1 MLKEGMI
8 VGERYEIISRVGSG
22 GMADVYKAQDHK
34 LNRMVAFKVMKAEF
48 SGDTNFV
55 NKFQREA
62 QAAAR
67 LSHPNI
73 VNVYDV
79 GEDNGINYIVMELV
93 EGITLKDYI
102 TRKGKLSIREATSIA
117 IQVSLGLEAAHNSG
131 IIHRD
136 VKPQNIII
144 SIDGKVKLSDFGIA
158 RATSSNTISTN
169 MMGSVHYSSPEQ
181 VRGGY
186 SDAKS
191 DIYSLG
197 ITMYEMV
204 TGRVPFDGESTVAI
218 AIKHLQEE
226 MEAPSKYAQIPHS
239 LEQIILKCT
248 QKSVDRRY
256 NTMSEVV
263 DDLKHSLIDPDGD
276 FVRLAP
282 LSSHAQTIMI
292 SPEEMQAIREGHTG
306 NVPVV
311 NPESE
316 GEYYKK
322 KYEEYDNQKKQY
334 PGYDEDDEYEYD
346 EDEDEDDE
354 DGVSS
359 KLEKAMTIGGFII
372 GGIIIVI
379 LIFFIGKAAG
389 IFKFGG
395 SGSTPT
401 PTVTVAPDDDDEDTV
416 EVPNVLG
423 MTESQAKKA
432 LNEVGLGY
440 KSAGEESSDKYDE
453 GQIMYQN
460 ISAGEKV
467 AKNSTI
473 ECKISSGKMASD
485 EVELPSV
492 LNNDQTDAEKTL
504 KELGLETKIET
515 ENSETVEIGKVI
527 SMSPGAGET
536 VKKGDTVTLVISKGP
551 KDMKVPDVSGESQES
566 ATAAL
571 EAMGLKVDVKDKASE
586 DVDKGN
592 VVSTSPT
599 AGSSVKSGDTVTL
612 YVSTGADKVMI
623 SNYVGLSADQAEKEL
638 TDLGFEVKIQPS
650 VSGSGKEGTVLS
662 MNPAGGQKVKVG
674 STITLTV
681 KQDEAESSDP
691 GSEPTKSGKWTAY
704 VQLDDKD
711 ESGNTI
717 VDYSG
722 GSAKLVLKQTVD
734 GQMYEETVF
743 ENKTITFPYEVTL
756 KGYDGV
762 KSGQVELYEDGKKI
776 GTWNI
781 NFKQS

>member
-8 VGERYEIISRVGSG
+8 VGERYEIIGRVGSG
-22 GMADVYKAQDHK
+22 GMADVYKARDHK
-34 LNRMVAFKVMKAEF
+34 LNRMVAFKVLKAEF
-48 SGDTNFV
+48 SNDTNFV
-55 NKFQREA
+55 GKFQREA

-102 TRKGKLSIREATSIA
+102 TRKGKLSVREATSIA

-204 TGRVPFDGESTVAI
+204 TGRVPFDGESTVSI

-226 MEAPSKYAQIPHS
+226 MEAPTKYAQIPHS
-239 LEQIILKCT
+239 LEQIIFKCT

-292 SPEEMQAIREGHTG
+292 SPEEMEAIREGHTG

-311 NPESE
+311 KPESDAD
-316 GEYYKK
+316 YYKR
-322 KYEEYDNQKKQY
+322 KYEEYERKEQY
-334 PGYDEDDEYEYD
+334 PGYDEDDEYEEN
-346 EDEDEDDE
+346 EDEDE

-359 KLEKAMTIGGFII
+359 KLEKAMTIGGFVI
-372 GGIIIVI
+372 GGIIICI

-389 IFKFGG
+389 IFNFGG
-395 SGSTPT
+395 KSTPT
-401 PTVTVAPDDDDEDTV
+401 PTVTEAPADDEADTV
-416 EVPNVLG
+416 KVPSFLG
-423 MTESQAKKA
+423 KTEEEAKAA
-432 LNEVGLGY
+432 LKKDETPLGI
-440 KSAGEESSDKYDE
+440 KVTGEESSDKYE
-453 GQIMYQN
+453 KGQIMYQN
-460 ISAGEKV
+460 VPEGSKV

-473 ECKISSGKMASD
+473 EVKVSSGKMAAD
-485 EVELPSV
+485 EVSLPNLV
-492 LNNDQTDAEKTL
+492 NTDQAEAEKTL
-504 KELGLETKIET
+504 HELGVEPKIA
-515 ENSETVEIGKVI
+515 SERVASDTVEVGKVV
-527 SMSPGAGET
+527 SMDPGAGQT
-536 VKKGDTVTLVISKGP
+536 VKKGDTVTLTISKGP
-551 KDMKVPDVSGESQES
+551 EKLKVPDVSNEDQE
-566 ATAAL
+566 TAKKAL
-571 EAMGLKVDVKDKASE
+571 EDLGLKVTVKEKPSK
-586 DVDKGN
+586 DVDKGK
-592 VVSTSPT
+592 VVSTDPA
-599 AGSSVKSGDTVTL
+599 AGSSVSSGDTVTM
-612 YVSTGADKVMI
+612 YVSTGADKIKV
-623 SNYVGLSADQAEKEL
+623 SDYVGLMADQAQQEL
-638 TDLGFEVKIQPS
+638 EELGFVVKVEMS
-650 VSGSGKEGTVLS
+650 TVGNGKEGTVLK
-662 MNPAGGQKVKVG
+662 MNPPGGQELKVG

-681 KQDEAESSDP
+681 KQGSDSEENEVQSEKAFRLTNEKGLIKYNGGKVKLTLRSDGTEESMIK
-691 GSEPTKSGKWTAY
+691 E
-704 VQLDDKD
+704 LD
-711 ESGNTI
+711 TI
-717 VDYSG
+717 S
-722 GSAKLVLKQTVD
+722 
-734 GQMYEETVF
+734 
-743 ENKTITFPYEVTL
+743 FPYEVTVSNPG
-756 KGYDGV
+756 KV
-762 KSGQVELYEDGKKI
+762 ESGEIVIYEDGKEI
-776 GTWNI
+776 GSWPVT
-781 NFKQS
+781 FSKK

>member
-8 VGERYEIISRVGSG
+8 VGERYEIIGRVGSG
-22 GMADVYKAQDHK
+22 GMADVYKARDHK
-34 LNRMVAFKVMKAEF
+34 LNRMVAFKVLKAEF
-48 SGDTNFV
+48 SNDTNFV
-55 NKFQREA
+55 GKFQREA

-102 TRKGKLSIREATSIA
+102 TRKGKLSVREATSIA

-204 TGRVPFDGESTVAI
+204 TGRVPFDGESTVSI

-226 MEAPSKYAQIPHS
+226 MEAPTKYAQIPHS
-239 LEQIILKCT
+239 LEQIIFKCT

-292 SPEEMQAIREGHTG
+292 SPEEMEAIREGHTG

-311 NPESE
+311 KPESDAD
-316 GEYYKK
+316 YYKR
-322 KYEEYDNQKKQY
+322 KYEEYEGKEQY
-334 PGYDEDDEYEYD
+334 PGYDEDDEYEEN
-346 EDEDEDDE
+346 EDEDE

-359 KLEKAMTIGGFII
+359 KLEKAMTIGGFVI
-372 GGIIIVI
+372 GGIIICI

-389 IFKFGG
+389 IFNFGG
-395 SGSTPT
+395 KSTPT
-401 PTVTVAPDDDDEDTV
+401 PTVTEAPADDEADTV
-416 EVPNVLG
+416 KVPSFLG
-423 MTESQAKKA
+423 KTEEEAKAA
-432 LNEVGLGY
+432 LKKDETPLGI
-440 KSAGEESSDKYDE
+440 KVTGEESSDKYE
-453 GQIMYQN
+453 KGQIMYQN
-460 ISAGEKV
+460 VPEGSKV

-473 ECKISSGKMASD
+473 EVKVSSGKMAAD
-485 EVELPSV
+485 EVSLPNLV
-492 LNNDQTDAEKTL
+492 NTDQAEAEKTL
-504 KELGLETKIET
+504 HELGVEPKIA
-515 ENSETVEIGKVI
+515 SERVASDTVEVGKVV
-527 SMSPGAGET
+527 SMDPGAGQT
-536 VKKGDTVTLVISKGP
+536 VKKGDTVTLTISKGP
-551 KDMKVPDVSGESQES
+551 EKLKVPDVSNEDQE
-566 ATAAL
+566 TAKKAL
-571 EAMGLKVDVKDKASE
+571 EDLGLKVTVKEKPSK
-586 DVDKGN
+586 DVDKGK
-592 VVSTSPT
+592 VVSTDPA
-599 AGSSVKSGDTVTL
+599 AGSSVSSGDTVTM
-612 YVSTGADKVMI
+612 YVSTGADKI
-623 SNYVGLSADQAEKEL
+623 KIENYVNMSGDRAQREL
-638 TDLGFEVKIQPS
+638 ENLGFTVNVVSTTEGGDKFAEGEVVYMDPQ
-650 VSGSGKEGTVLS
+650 
-662 MNPAGGQKVKVG
+662 GGQEVKVG
-674 STITLTV
+674 TTITLGV
-681 KQDEAESSDP
+681 KVKNTDSE
-691 GSEPTKSGKWTAY
+691 EPTKSGKWKCE
-704 VQLDDKD
+704 VPLGKPKD
-711 ESGNTI
+711 YNGEE
-717 VDYSG
+717 V
-722 GSAKLVLKQTVD
+722 KVVLKQTVN
-734 GQMYEETVF
+734 GQEYEEVLIDGEPMEFTKNSKGEYVY
-743 ENKTITFPYEVTL
+743 NL
-756 KGYDGV
+756 KCVGYDGV
-762 KSGQVELYEDGKKI
+762 SNGTIFMYVDGVEKTRWPI
-776 GTWNI
+776 T
-781 NFKQS
+781 FTQS

>member
-571 EAMGLKVDVKDKASE
+571 EAMGLKVEVKDKASE

-592 VVSTSPT
+592 VVSTSPA
-599 AGSSVKSGDTVTL
+599 AGSAVKSGDTVTL

-638 TDLGFEVKIQPS
+638 TDQGFEVKIQYS

-681 KQDEAESSDP
+681 KQDEVESSDP

>member
-311 NPESE
+311 KPESE

-423 MTESQAKKA
+423 MTEDQAKKA

-440 KSAGEESSDKYDE
+440 KPAGEESSDKYDE
-453 GQIMYQN
+453 GQVMYQN

-551 KDMKVPDVSGESQES
+551 KDMKVPDVTGESQES

-571 EAMGLKVDVKDKASE
+571 EAMGLKVEVKDKASE

-592 VVSTSPT
+592 VVSTSPA

-638 TDLGFEVKIQPS
+638 TDQGFEVKIQYS

-762 KSGQVELYEDGKKI
+762 KSGQVELYEDGEKI

>member
-311 NPESE
+311 KPESE

-423 MTESQAKKA
+423 MTEDQAKKA

-440 KSAGEESSDKYDE
+440 KPAGEESSDKYDE
-453 GQIMYQN
+453 GQVMYQN

-551 KDMKVPDVSGESQES
+551 KDMKVPDVTGESQES

-571 EAMGLKVDVKDKASE
+571 DAMGLKVKVEDKASE

-592 VVSTSPT
+592 VVSTSPA

-638 TDLGFEVKIQPS
+638 TDQGFEVKIQYS

-762 KSGQVELYEDGKKI
+762 KSGQVELYEDGEKI